1 MKRFAVVLA
10 LLVSG
15 ASWAQGIDGWGR
27 ISAGGGF
34 RWVPNWWFQEKSA
47 ALDRAMI
54 PTIDGGGQG
63 TASFGLG
70 VSSMLEISVDL
81 VLGYQTFA
89 LHNPD
94 GDSNPYTSL
103 TAGALLGGRLVGTD
117 VFFKGFMP
125 YLSLQAGPVLSAIS
139 SHDQMVPEKVNLGLS
154 AAGGATVKI
163 GDRYGF
169 TLEVRYLQA
178 RNAVPGISGI
188 NVGGVWFTAMFTYFF
203 APALKRDLDVPGF

>member
-1 MKRFAVVLA
+1 MKRFLLLFA
-10 LLVSG
+10 LLASG

-27 ISAGGGF
+27 LSIGGGF
-34 RWVPNWWFQEKSA
+34 RWVPNWWFQSHA
-47 ALDRAMI
+47 ADAGTPVI

-63 TASFGLG
+63 TASFGFG
-70 VSSMLEISVDL
+70 VSTNLELSVDL
-81 VLGYQTFA
+81 LVGYQTFSLA
-89 LHNPD
+89 TPG
-94 GDSNPYTSL
+94 GDPNPYTSL

-125 YLSLQAGPVLSAIS
+125 YLSLQTGPVLSAIS
-139 SHDQMVPEKVNLGLS
+139 SRDGALPEKVNLGLS

-163 GDRYGF
+163 AERYGF

-188 NVGGVWFTAMFTYFF
+188 NAGGVLFSVMFTYFF
-203 APALKRDLDVPGF
+203 APSLKRDLDVPGF